1 MFNALKYIK
10 NLELVGFQ
18 REQAEVQVQLVMDC
32 FQENVATKSDVA
44 GLRAELKTDMAELKA
59 DLVVKL
65 GGIMIASITL
75 ATSVLG
81 ILIKF

>member
-10 NLELVGFQ
+10 NLELRGFQ
-18 REQAEVQVQLVMDC
+18 REPAEMQVQLVMDC
-32 FQENVATKSDVA
+32 FQENITTKSDVA
-44 GLRAELKTDMAELKA
+44 GLRAELKSG
-59 DLVVKL
+59 LVVKL

-75 ATSVLG
+75 ATSLLG